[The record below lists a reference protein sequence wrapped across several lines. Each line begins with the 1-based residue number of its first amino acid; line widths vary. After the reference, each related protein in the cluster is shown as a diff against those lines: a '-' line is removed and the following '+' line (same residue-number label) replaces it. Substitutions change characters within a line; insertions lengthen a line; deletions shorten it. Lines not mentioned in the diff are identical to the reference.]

1 MNSTTATPKGQAD
14 PWHISLS
21 RRGLLRG
28 LAATAGVAVL
38 EQEKCTLAQTP
49 GIFEGGTDLSAWTMT
64 LGDGLYAAP
73 GEAPVSKADIETIH
87 HTTHSE
93 LRANL
98 QRRQI
103 MAHNLMYKKVIDP
116 TVVDHVHFCFYE
128 FRLPFLPTK
137 GNSEDN
143 AQTLEGGFSLWDG
156 ATTRINFNSAFQWV
170 LNPYRD
176 AGTVRVWTT
185 VDSGSWQPAGVLP
198 VDTEWHRVLFL
209 IDYQYQTGSLT
220 IDGIPYLTT
229 PSTNRGPSGWGRD
242 ISATLAAEIISIYPG
257 GGAYGA
263 LHRAE
268 FRNWRWAWIPNTQA
282 RTFLPLIEQA

>member
-1 MNSTTATPKGQAD
+1 MSTTTTTAKGQMGA
-14 PWHISLS
+14 WRASLS

-28 LAATAGVAVL
+28 LAATAGMAVL
-38 EQEKCTLAQTP
+38 GQGGCTVAQIP
-49 GIFEGGTDLSAWTMT
+49 GIFESGTDLSAWTMT

-73 GEAPVSKADIETIH
+73 GEAPVGQDDIETIH

-103 MAHNLMYKKVIDP
+103 MVHNLMYKKVIDP
-116 TVVDHVHFCFYE
+116 TVVDYVHFCSYE

-137 GNSEDN
+137 GNREEN

-156 ATTRINFNSAFQWV
+156 GTTRINFNTAFQWV

-185 VDSGSWQPAGVLP
+185 VDKGSWQPAGVLP
-198 VDTEWHRVLFL
+198 VDTEWHRVLFM
-209 IDYQYQTGSLT
+209 INYQAQTGSLA
-220 IDGIPYLTT
+220 IDGVPYLTT
-229 PSTNRGPSGWGRD
+229 PSTNRGPDRWGRD
-242 ISATLAAEIISIYPG
+242 MSATLAAEIISIFPG

-268 FRNWRWAWIPNTQA
+268 VRNWRWAWLPNDQA
-282 RTFLPLIEQA
+282 RTFLPCIEQV